1 MKYTFLLLTLAS
13 CLCLQSPA
21 YLCSEQT
28 SLPPSLLRLQ
38 HQIHN
43 LETEISCLKQKIE
56 NQEATVES
64 QRAEISALIKATKE
78 LNAKSHDT
86 QDAKLTKLEKSIE
99 KLVADM
105 QQFKTHANATTDTVA
120 QIQKTLR
127 EQEEESRFKSERLQE
142 LEAACKSLAKAL
154 QNKISQAKDAIGTL
168 VDDKVSNVYRVRSG
182 DTLDKIAKENRTSAR
197 AIREENGLSSDKITV
212 GQNLKIP

>member
-1 MKYTFLLLTLAS
+1 MKYTFLILTLTS
-13 CLCLQSPA
+13 LLCWQNPTH
-21 YLCSEQT
+21 LCSEQT
-28 SLPPSLLRLQ
+28 SLPPSLPRLQ
-38 HQIHN
+38 HQIQN
-43 LETEISCLKQKIE
+43 LEAEISRLQQKIE

-64 QRAEISALIKATKE
+64 QRQEISALIKATKE

-86 QDAKLTKLEKSIE
+86 QDAKLAKLEKSIE

-105 QQFKTHANATTDTVA
+105 QQFKTHANTTADTVA
-120 QIQKTLR
+120 HVQKTLR
-127 EQEEESRFKSERLQE
+127 EQEEESKSKTERLQE

-168 VDDKVSNVYRVRSG
+168 VDDKACSLYRVRSG
-182 DTLDKIAKENRTSAR
+182 DTLDKIAKDHKTSAR